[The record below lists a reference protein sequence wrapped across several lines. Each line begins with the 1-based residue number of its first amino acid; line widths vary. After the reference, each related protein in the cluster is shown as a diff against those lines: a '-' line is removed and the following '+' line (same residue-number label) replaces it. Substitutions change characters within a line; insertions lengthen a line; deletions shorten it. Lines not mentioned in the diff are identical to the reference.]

1 MWRRRCEF
9 SLLSL
14 QQLVVRDYLRQAM
27 VRVGSATTVIFGG
40 TGLAQEPIG
49 IAMIAP
55 GNTVYKTPMSSS
67 SSSVTR
73 HRLNQLVPFQV
84 SISRFKSERGLF
96 S

>member
-55 GNTVYKTPMSSS
+55 GNTVYKTPMS
-67 SSSVTR
+67 
-73 HRLNQLVPFQV
+73 
-84 SISRFKSERGLF
+84 
-96 S
+96 